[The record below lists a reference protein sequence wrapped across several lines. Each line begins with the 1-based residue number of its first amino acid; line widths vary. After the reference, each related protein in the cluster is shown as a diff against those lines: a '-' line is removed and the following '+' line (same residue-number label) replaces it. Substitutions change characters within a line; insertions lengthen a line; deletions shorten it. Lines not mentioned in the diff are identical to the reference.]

1 MAVGL
6 GSNRGD
12 RLAHLRF
19 GVAWISRYVRG
30 VACSGVYETRPH
42 EVPAQAPFLNA
53 CCVGR
58 TREGPERLLSALQEA
73 ERRRGRPPPARRRE
87 GAPRALDLDLLLY
100 GNLVRRSEG
109 LSVPHPRM
117 AARGFV
123 LAPLAEVAPAWAHPV
138 TGATV
143 GELARAVGTEGMVR
157 VGGAELLGTEA
168 DCGSPEGE
176 EPTWR

>member
-1 MAVGL
+1 M
-6 GSNRGD
+6 
-12 RLAHLRF
+12 
-19 GVAWISRYVRG
+19 
-30 VACSGVYETRPH
+30 
-42 EVPAQAPFLNA
+42 
-53 CCVGR
+53 
-58 TREGPERLLSALQEA
+58 
-73 ERRRGRPPPARRRE
+73 
-87 GAPRALDLDLLLY
+87 
-100 GNLVRRSEG
+100 RRSEG